1 MTKLRLALGALALI
15 VGAVVMVVVP
25 ARPARAQMFGPN
37 SGRGVT
43 ENIEGVTV
51 AGKGE
56 VAARPNLLEIDLEVV
71 AASELTADAIVKY
84 RDARR
89 KIQEAF
95 AALKLENIS
104 VGERGLLVN
113 KKGATTSR
121 YFFSGYEQNNR
132 AKTEVQLSRKLVVKG
147 TDIRKMDEEAL
158 LQLTAK
164 LLDVAQDAGA
174 KVGASNDFDP
184 YYYYD
189 YYSRRSEGLV
199 RFVLED
205 FEKLQ
210 EEAYEK
216 AIADARS
223 RAQRLGRLSRGELG
237 PIVAVQEV
245 FVPGEAQPQPG
256 GDEDEP
262 RKRLVASKFQ
272 EMPVRVELLVRFQVH
287 PRAEHKGPAAN

>member
-1 MTKLRLALGALALI
+1 MNDLRLVAVVLALI
-15 VGAVVMVVVP
+15 GGATAIV
-25 ARPARAQMFGPN
+25 RPAQAQFFGPN
-37 SGRGVT
+37 SGRAAT

-56 VAARPNLLEIDLEVV
+56 VAARPNLMEIDLEVV

-95 AALKLENIS
+95 TALKLPNIS
-104 VGERGLLVN
+104 VDERGLLVN
-113 KKGATTSR
+113 KKGAMTSR

-147 TDIRKMDEEAL
+147 TDIRQMDEEAL

-174 KVGASNDFDP
+174 KVGGSNDMDAYF
-184 YYYYD
+184 YYYD
-189 YYSRRSEGLV
+189 YARRSEGLV

-210 EEAYEK
+210 EEAYGK
-216 AIADARS
+216 AIADAQA
-223 RAQRLGRLSRGELG
+223 RAQRLARLSRVELG

-245 FVPGEAQPQPG
+245 LVPGETPHQPGGG

-262 RKRLVASKFQ
+262 RKRLVSSKFQ
-272 EMPVRVELLVRFQVH
+272 EIRVRVELLVRFEVH
-287 PRAEHKGPAAN
+287 PKAENKGPADNR

>member
-1 MTKLRLALGALALI
+1 MNKLRLAVGALALI
-15 VGAVVMVVVP
+15 GGATLTG
-25 ARPARAQMFGPN
+25 RPAQAQFFGPN
-37 SGRGVT
+37 SGRVAS

-56 VAARPNLLEIDLEVV
+56 VAARPNLLEIDLEVI

-95 AALKLENIS
+95 AALKLQNIS
-104 VGERGLLVN
+104 VDERGLLVK
-113 KKGATTSR
+113 KKGAMTSR

-132 AKTEVQLSRKLVVKG
+132 TKTEVQLSRKLVVKG
-147 TDIRKMDEEAL
+147 TDIREMDEEAL

-174 KVGASNDFDP
+174 RVGGSDDFDP
-184 YYYYD
+184 YYFYYD
-189 YYSRRSEGLV
+189 YSRKSEGLV

-205 FEKLQ
+205 FKKLQ
-210 EEAYEK
+210 EDAYEK

-223 RAQRLGRLSRGELG
+223 RAQRLARLSRVELG
-237 PIVAVQEV
+237 PIVAVRENI
-245 FVPGEAQPQPG
+245 VPGETEGHPG

-262 RKRLVASKFQ
+262 RKRLVSSKFQ
-272 EMPVRVELLVRFQVH
+272 DIPVRVELLVRFEVH
-287 PRAEHKGPAAN
+287 PKAESKGPAEN